1 MAIDPNRPAADGA
14 TLRVALC
21 QCNLPVGDLAGNLD
35 RLRDL
40 IARASERGA
49 DLTVFPEL
57 SATGYPPEDLL
68 LNPRFTEAAADG
80 VRRLAASVTGTVAV
94 VGLPDLAG
102 DLHNAAA
109 VLAGGEVAAVYR
121 KHFLPNYAVFDEQRY
136 FARGDAALTVDL
148 GGVRVGVTI
157 CEDLWYPGG
166 PGRWAAV
173 DGGAVVLVNLSGSPY
188 HRGKGVERERM
199 LAQRAA
205 DYGCFVA
212 FCNAVGGQDE
222 LVFDGHSLVVD
233 PAGRVVARGA
243 QFEEDLLVVDLDI
256 LSARRRRLHDPR
268 WRQAGADRD
277 RVRSIQV
284 ETAVPPPPPAG
295 PAIGER
301 SARTVEIPEPVR
313 GGLRPAPAIDEQ
325 PSRMVETAPPSH
337 LSAQPFGKR
346 RLRAAETT
354 APPTPATDPALGE
367 PESSMAEAAA
377 PSLPTAG
384 YVSGAPPSEA
394 AAPRRSP
401 APPPRIP
408 PLLEPEAE
416 VYRALALGTTDYFR
430 KNRFRHA
437 VLGLSG
443 GIDSAL
449 ALTVAADALGPG
461 AVTAVSMPSRFTAVE
476 NRDDARELAD
486 RLGVELLELPIAEL
500 AGAYD
505 RALAGPFG
513 DAPPN
518 VAEENLQARIRG
530 NLLMALSNKFG
541 WLVLT
546 TGNKSEMSVGYA
558 TLYGDMA
565 GGFAVLKDVLKGWVY
580 RLARWRNRDGEV
592 IPQRIIDKPPTA
604 ELREN
609 QLDTDSLPPYDVL
622 DAVLEA
628 YVEEDRSPEDIA
640 GAGFDPALVDR
651 IVAMVDGAEYKR
663 RQAPPGV
670 RISVRAFGRD
680 RRLPITNRYTP
691 RSSAGGLP

>member
-1 MAIDPNRPAADGA
+1 MATDPNRPAADGA
-14 TLRVALC
+14 ALRVALC

-109 VLAGGEVAAVYR
+109 VLADGRVAAVYR

-148 GGVRVGVTI
+148 RGVRVGVTI

-173 DGGAVVLVNLSGSPY
+173 DGGAAVLVNLSGSPY

-222 LVFDGHSLVVD
+222 LVFDGHSLVID

-243 QFEEDLLVVDLDI
+243 QFEEDLLVVDLDTV
-256 LSARRRRLHDPR
+256 SATRRRLHDPR

-277 RVRSIQV
+277 RVRSV
-284 ETAVPPPPPAG
+284 T
-295 PAIGER
+295 
-301 SARTVEIPEPVR
+301 
-313 GGLRPAPAIDEQ
+313 
-325 PSRMVETAPPSH
+325 VETAPRP
-337 LSAQPFGKR
+337 
-346 RLRAAETT
+346 
-354 APPTPATDPALGE
+354 D
-367 PESSMAEAAA
+367 
-377 PSLPTAG
+377 
-384 YVSGAPPSEA
+384 PSEPGPRSEPA
-394 AAPRRSP
+394 GERDAPYADGQGRQKVREAPTSDRRSVVRSP
-401 APPPRIP
+401 ARPRPPEPPPRVP
-408 PLLEPEAE
+408 PLLKPEAE
-416 VYRALALGTTDYFR
+416 VYRALTLGTADYFR
-430 KNRFRHA
+430 KNRFRHG

-461 AVTAVSMPSRFTAVE
+461 AVTAVSMPSRFTAAD

-565 GGFAVLKDVLKGWVY
+565 GGFAVLKDVLKTWVY
-580 RLARWRNRDGEV
+580 RLARWRNRDGGV

-604 ELREN
+604 ELREK
-609 QLDTDSLPPYDVL
+609 QLDTDSLPPYDTL

-640 GAGFDPALVDR
+640 AAGFDPALVDR

-680 RRLPITNRYTP
+680 RRLPITNRYRT
-691 RSSAGGLP
+691 S

>member
-1 MAIDPNRPAADGA
+1 MATDPNRPAAHGA

-68 LNPRFTEAAADG
+68 LNPRFTAAAADG

-109 VLAGGEVAAVYR
+109 VLAGGRVAAVYR

-173 DGGAVVLVNLSGSPY
+173 DGGAAVLVNLSGSPY

-222 LVFDGHSLVVD
+222 LVFDGHSLVID
-233 PAGRVVARGA
+233 PAGRVLARGA
-243 QFEEDLLVVDLDI
+243 QFEEDLLVVDLDTV
-256 LSARRRRLHDPR
+256 SATRRRLHDPR
-268 WRQAGADRD
+268 WRQTGADRD
-277 RVRSIQV
+277 RVRSIAI
-284 ETAVPPPPPAG
+284 ETAAPQP
-295 PAIGER
+295 
-301 SARTVEIPEPVR
+301 S
-313 GGLRPAPAIDEQ
+313 PAPA
-325 PSRMVETAPPSH
+325 
-337 LSAQPFGKR
+337 
-346 RLRAAETT
+346 
-354 APPTPATDPALGE
+354 
-367 PESSMAEAAA
+367 
-377 PSLPTAG
+377 
-384 YVSGAPPSEA
+384 
-394 AAPRRSP
+394 PRV
-401 APPPRIP
+401 P

-416 VYRALALGTTDYFR
+416 VYRALTLGTADYFR
-430 KNRFRHA
+430 KNRFRHG

-461 AVTAVSMPSRFTAVE
+461 AVTAVSMPSRFTAAE

-486 RLGVELLELPIAEL
+486 GLGVELIELPIAEL

-580 RLARWRNRDGEV
+580 RLARWRNRDGGV

-609 QLDTDSLPPYDVL
+609 QLDSDSLPPYDTL

-640 GAGFDPALVDR
+640 AAGFDPALVDR
-651 IVAMVDGAEYKR
+651 IVAMVDLAEYKR

-680 RRLPITNRYTP
+680 RRLPITNRYKP
-691 RSSAGGLP
+691 

>member
-1 MAIDPNRPAADGA
+1 M
-14 TLRVALC
+14 V
-21 QCNLPVGDLAGNLD
+21 
-35 RLRDL
+35 
-40 IARASERGA
+40 
-49 DLTVFPEL
+49 
-57 SATGYPPEDLL
+57 
-68 LNPRFTEAAADG
+68 
-80 VRRLAASVTGTVAV
+80 
-94 VGLPDLAG
+94 
-102 DLHNAAA
+102 
-109 VLAGGEVAAVYR
+109 
-121 KHFLPNYAVFDEQRY
+121 
-136 FARGDAALTVDL
+136 
-148 GGVRVGVTI
+148 
-157 CEDLWYPGG
+157 PGG
-166 PGRWAAV
+166 PGRWAAI

-256 LSARRRRLHDPR
+256 VSATRRRLHDPR
-268 WRQAGADRD
+268 WRQGGADRD
-277 RVRSIQV
+277 RVQSV
-284 ETAVPPPPPAG
+284 T
-295 PAIGER
+295 
-301 SARTVEIPEPVR
+301 
-313 GGLRPAPAIDEQ
+313 
-325 PSRMVETAPPSH
+325 VETAPPPGPPEPASGEPAGDRD
-337 LSAQPFGKR
+337 LPFTGGQGWQEVRDAPGSKPGGAR
-346 RLRAAETT
+346 RAA
-354 APPTPATDPALGE
+354 PPRDARARPLEPAHRGTRASDRRAAVRSPDPPRPPE
-367 PESSMAEAAA
+367 P
-377 PSLPTAG
+377 
-384 YVSGAPPSEA
+384 
-394 AAPRRSP
+394 APRVR
-401 APPPRIP
+401 

-416 VYRALALGTTDYFR
+416 VYRALTLGTADYFR

-449 ALTVAADALGPG
+449 ALTVAADALDPG
-461 AVTAVSMPSRFTAVE
+461 AVTAVSMPSRFTAAE

-640 GAGFDPALVDR
+640 EAGFDPALVDR

-680 RRLPITNRYTP
+680 RRLPITNRYRT
-691 RSSAGGLP
+691 S

>member
-1 MAIDPNRPAADGA
+1 M
-14 TLRVALC
+14 
-21 QCNLPVGDLAGNLD
+21 
-35 RLRDL
+35 
-40 IARASERGA
+40 
-49 DLTVFPEL
+49 
-57 SATGYPPEDLL
+57 TGYDRSRSRRPHGHL
-68 LNPRFTEAAADG
+68 PRP
-80 VRRLAASVTGTVAV
+80 R
-94 VGLPDLAG
+94 P
-102 DLHNAAA
+102 
-109 VLAGGEVAAVYR
+109 
-121 KHFLPNYAVFDEQRY
+121 
-136 FARGDAALTVDL
+136 
-148 GGVRVGVTI
+148 
-157 CEDLWYPGG
+157 
-166 PGRWAAV
+166 
-173 DGGAVVLVNLSGSPY
+173 
-188 HRGKGVERERM
+188 
-199 LAQRAA
+199 RAPL
-205 DYGCFVA
+205 
-212 FCNAVGGQDE
+212 Q
-222 LVFDGHSLVVD
+222 
-233 PAGRVVARGA
+233 
-243 QFEEDLLVVDLDI
+243 
-256 LSARRRRLHDPR
+256 
-268 WRQAGADRD
+268 
-277 RVRSIQV
+277 
-284 ETAVPPPPPAG
+284 
-295 PAIGER
+295 
-301 SARTVEIPEPVR
+301 
-313 GGLRPAPAIDEQ
+313 
-325 PSRMVETAPPSH
+325 
-337 LSAQPFGKR
+337 
-346 RLRAAETT
+346 
-354 APPTPATDPALGE
+354 
-367 PESSMAEAAA
+367 
-377 PSLPTAG
+377 
-384 YVSGAPPSEA
+384 
-394 AAPRRSP
+394 
-401 APPPRIP
+401 
-408 PLLEPEAE
+408 PLLGPEAE
-416 VYRALALGTTDYFR
+416 VYRALTLGTADYFR

-461 AVTAVSMPSRFTAVE
+461 AVTAVSMPSRFTAAE

-486 RLGVELLELPIAEL
+486 RLEVELLELPIAEL

-640 GAGFDPALVDR
+640 GAGLDPAIVDR

-680 RRLPITNRYTP
+680 RRLPITNRYRT
-691 RSSAGGLP
+691 S

>member
-1 MAIDPNRPAADGA
+1 MISWIGDTMPTDPKPTSAAGA

-21 QCNLPVGDLAGNLD
+21 QCNLPVGDLQGNLA
-35 RLRDL
+35 RIGDL
-40 IARASERGA
+40 VDRASARGA

-57 SATGYPPEDLL
+57 SVTGYPPEDLL
-68 LNPRFTEAAADG
+68 LNPRFTETAAAG
-80 VRRLAASVTGTVAV
+80 VERLAASVTDTVAV
-94 VGLPDLAG
+94 VGLPALDG
-102 DLHNAAA
+102 DLHNAAV
-109 VLAGGEVAAVYR
+109 VLAGGEVAASYR

-136 FARGDAALTVDL
+136 FARGDAALVLDL
-148 GGVRVGVTI
+148 GGIRVGVTI

-188 HRGKGVERERM
+188 HRGKGLERERM
-199 LAQRAA
+199 LSQRAA

-222 LVFDGHSLVVD
+222 LVFDGHSLVID

-243 QFEEDLLVVDLDI
+243 QFEEDFLVVDLDTV
-256 LSARRRRLHDPR
+256 SATRRRLHDPR
-268 WRQAGADRD
+268 WRQAGPDPD
-277 RVRSIQV
+277 RVRSIAV
-284 ETAVPPPPPAG
+284 ETA
-295 PAIGER
+295 
-301 SARTVEIPEPVR
+301 
-313 GGLRPAPAIDEQ
+313 
-325 PSRMVETAPPSH
+325 APPS
-337 LSAQPFGKR
+337 PP
-346 RLRAAETT
+346 AESS
-354 APPTPATDPALGE
+354 LGE
-367 PESSMAEAAA
+367 PRLGRAETAA
-377 PSLPTAG
+377 PS
-384 YVSGAPPSEA
+384 PP
-394 AAPRRSP
+394 P
-401 APPPRIP
+401 APPPRVP

-416 VYRALALGTTDYFR
+416 VYRALTLGTTDYFR
-430 KNRFRHA
+430 KNSFRHG

-461 AVTAVSMPSRFTAVE
+461 SVTAVSMPSRFTAAA

-486 RLGVELLELPIAEL
+486 RLGVALLELPIADL
-500 AGAYD
+500 AGAYQ

-580 RLARWRNRDGEV
+580 RLARWRNRGGEV
-592 IPQRIIDKPPTA
+592 IPRRIIDKPPTA

-609 QLDTDSLPPYDVL
+609 QLDTDSLPPYDTL

-628 YVEEDRSPEDIA
+628 YVEEDRSPEDIVA
-640 GAGFDPALVDR
+640 AGFEPALVDR
-651 IVAMVDGAEYKR
+651 IVAMVDLAEYKR

-680 RRLPITNRYTP
+680 RRLPITNRYRTRGASDTP
-691 RSSAGGLP
+691 DHPSR

>member
-1 MAIDPNRPAADGA
+1 MATNPNRTSSATGS

-35 RLRDL
+35 RIGDL
-40 IARASERGA
+40 IDRASARGA

-57 SATGYPPEDLL
+57 SVTGYPPEDLL
-68 LNPRFTEAAADG
+68 LNPRFTETAAAG

-94 VGLPDLAG
+94 VGLPSLAG

-109 VLAGGEVAAVYR
+109 VLAGGEVAATYR

-136 FARGDAALTVDL
+136 FARGNDALTLDL

-188 HRGKGVERERM
+188 HRGKGIERERM

-222 LVFDGHSLVVD
+222 LVFDGHSLVID
-233 PAGRVVARGA
+233 PAGRVLARGA
-243 QFEEDLLVVDLDI
+243 QFEEDLLVVDLDTV
-256 LSARRRRLHDPR
+256 SATRQRLHDPR

-277 RVRSIQV
+277 RVRLIAV
-284 ETAVPPPPPAG
+284 ETAAPASPPAG
-295 PAIGER
+295 PA
-301 SARTVEIPEPVR
+301 
-313 GGLRPAPAIDEQ
+313 L
-325 PSRMVETAPPSH
+325 
-337 LSAQPFGKR
+337 GKR
-346 RLRAAETT
+346 RLRTVET
-354 APPTPATDPALGE
+354 
-367 PESSMAEAAA
+367 AA
-377 PSLPTAG
+377 PSR
-384 YVSGAPPSEA
+384 PPEP
-394 AAPRRSP
+394 APRV
-401 APPPRIP
+401 A

-416 VYRALALGTTDYFR
+416 VYRALTLGTADYFR
-430 KNRFRHA
+430 KNGFRHG

-443 GIDSAL
+443 GIDSAV

-461 AVTAVSMPSRFTAVE
+461 AVTAVSMPSRFTAAA
-476 NRDDARELAD
+476 NRADAGELAD
-486 RLGVELLELPIAEL
+486 RLGVELLELPIADL

-592 IPQRIIDKPPTA
+592 IPASIIEKPPTA

-609 QLDTDSLPPYDVL
+609 QLDTDSLPPYETL

-640 GAGFDPALVDR
+640 AAGHDPALVDR
-651 IVAMVDGAEYKR
+651 IVAMVDLAEYKR

-680 RRLPITNRYTP
+680 RRLPITNRY
-691 RSSAGGLP
+691 RSRAAPDVPSSTS